1 MNRTWIIAGREF
13 RRTVLTKAF
22 FFGAVVVPLLFA
34 GVTIAVDLFLKPTI
48 HPMDG
53 TLAIHGGGS
62 HLIEALTDTLQPPA
76 APTPLQLP
84 ADGDTAELVDAILDS
99 AATIEVQN
107 DRPDTTA
114 LKIIAIPDA
123 TAESIRGRIRDETW
137 LAAVVV
143 TTNEDDEAR
152 FDLIVPPSMPNSH
165 LELLETSVRR
175 AAVNARLLDQDLVP
189 ATIRKLVAR
198 PHLRTVRLDHE
209 GGERTEAQW
218 TRWVVPV
225 VAMGLI
231 WLTTLTGGNYLLTS
245 TIEEKSS
252 KVIEVLLSACGPGE
266 LIHGKI
272 IGFGLVTLVMITM
285 YAVVAAIFL
294 TMLAAADLVSVSDL
308 IVSVLCLI
316 MAYLMIASM
325 MAGVGAAVSDLTEAQ
340 SLLGPVTLIIMA
352 PLLLI
357 PVVTEDPSGIV
368 ATVATF
374 IPPLTPFIL
383 VLRVSAAVEPLS
395 WIEVISEL
403 VFGFA
408 AAAAMVW
415 AAGRIFRVGIL
426 MQGKPPSLRELLR
439 WISYR

>member
-34 GVTIAVDLFLKPTI
+34 GVSIAVELFLKPTI

-53 TLAIHGGGS
+53 TLAVHGGGS
-62 HLIEALTDTLQPPA
+62 HLIEALTDTLKPDKKA
-76 APTPLQLP
+76 MPLQLP
-84 ADGDTAELVDAILDS
+84 ANGDTAELIDAVLES

-107 DRPDTTA
+107 DRPDTST
-114 LKIIAIPDA
+114 LRIIATPNA
-123 TAESIRGRIRDETW
+123 TAESIRAAIRDETW
-137 LAAVVV
+137 LAAVVI
-143 TTNEDDEAR
+143 TPNEDDESR
-152 FDLIVPPSMPNSH
+152 FELIVPPSMPNSH
-165 LELLETSVRR
+165 LELLEDSIRR
-175 AAVNARLLDQDLVP
+175 AAVNARLMDQDLVP

-198 PHLRTVRLDHE
+198 PRLRTVRLDYE

-225 VAMGLI
+225 VVMGLI

-285 YAVVAAIFL
+285 YAAVAAIFL
-294 TMLAAADLVSVSDL
+294 TMLAAADLVSVGDL
-308 IVSVLCLI
+308 IVSGLCLI
-316 MAYLMIASM
+316 MAYLMIASL

-340 SLLGPVTLIIMA
+340 SLLGPVTLVIMA

-395 WIEVISEL
+395 WIEVIGEL
-403 VFGFA
+403 VFGFI

-426 MQGKPPSLRELLR
+426 MQGKPPSPRELLR